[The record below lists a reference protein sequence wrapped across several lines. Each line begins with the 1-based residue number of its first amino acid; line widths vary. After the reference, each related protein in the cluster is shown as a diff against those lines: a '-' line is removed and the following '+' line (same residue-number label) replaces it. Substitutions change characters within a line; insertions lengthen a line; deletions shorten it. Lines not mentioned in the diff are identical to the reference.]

1 MTKKSDGSS
10 HICEICLK
18 SCDDAKKNVKKLESR
33 LQTLTIVCTA
43 SITLLGEHG
52 VKALFDV
59 LSNFNKSQEIAS
71 GKENSKQE
79 GTKDGTKDNQKDKP
93 IQGGKI
99 SFRPWRDHNYPNNQ
113 GNQKSPDAHEIAD
126 ALAKLKQKPKEKQ
139 EELQVTGN
147 PNLTKQIVKAATSTN
162 TDLIASVQPF
172 SVPADPYAAFL
183 TPSGMPFD
191 VYSTTLGLGINYG
204 FGEYYGMDTSGYST
218 PTPAANTISVFV
230 LGSLFNTRKR
240 I

>member
-18 SCDDAKKNVKKLESR
+18 SCDEAKKNVKKLESR

-126 ALAKLKQKPKEKQ
+126 ALAKLKQKPKEKM
-139 EELQVTGN
+139 
-147 PNLTKQIVKAATSTN
+147 TKKPKS
-162 TDLIASVQPF
+162 
-172 SVPADPYAAFL
+172 
-183 TPSGMPFD
+183 
-191 VYSTTLGLGINYG
+191 
-204 FGEYYGMDTSGYST
+204 
-218 PTPAANTISVFV
+218 PAAAA
-230 LGSLFNTRKR
+230 
-240 I
+240 